1 MKYIFILVLL
11 FTSLLSDTSK
21 KQKVTIGIG
30 PYIQTQPYKDVT
42 PIFVPSP
49 VIFFD
54 NSLFYVR
61 WSRFGMYFLGNKG
74 EKFSWGLSLT
84 AQPRTYGYKPKDSS
98 YLKGM
103 DERKNTLEGGL
114 ALSMSYNKEYI
125 EIMALTD
132 TLERYQSWI
141 LKTEIGTETKF
152 GKFSFY
158 PSLIFIYQSDDF
170 INYYYGVKK
179 SEATLNRAQYSPKV
193 GMQIGA
199 QTYINYPITDNLA
212 TLINIRAD
220 LLPPS
225 ARNSPL
231 VASDTFYS
239 GLVSLIYTFEY

>member
-1 MKYIFILVLL
+1 MRYVFILVLL
-11 FTSLLSDTSK
+11 FTSLLSDADK

-30 PYIQTQPYKDVT
+30 PYIQTQPYKDVN

-74 EKFSWGLSLT
+74 EEFSWGLSLT
-84 AQPRTYGYKPKDSS
+84 AQPRTYGYKPEDSS

-103 DERKNTLEGGL
+103 DERKNTFEGGL
-114 ALSMSYNKEYI
+114 ALSMSHNDEYI

-132 TLERYQSWI
+132 MLERYESWLI
-141 LKTEIGTETKF
+141 KTEIGTQTKL

-170 INYYYGVKK
+170 VNYYYGVKK
-179 SEATLNRAQYSPKV
+179 SETTPDRAQYSPQS
-193 GMQIGA
+193 GMQIGI
-199 QTYINYPITDNLA
+199 QTYINYPITENLA
-212 TLINIRAD
+212 TLINVRAD

-231 VASDTFYS
+231 VESNYIYS
-239 GLVSLIYTFEY
+239 GLASLIYTFEY